1 MLPLGESL
9 KCGQEDRHIVL
20 LLPFD
25 DRRWMLAR
33 GGQVDA
39 VVRALNF
46 GEPFCAA
53 TDRAD
58 GLMQSR
64 TRAAWLTGV
73 AERTGHLVSLD
84 YNFARFLPEILQ
96 EHPLHHGRCE
106 SDRCREEHGRRACST

>member
-1 MLPLGESL
+1 MLPLGETL
-9 KCGQEDRHIVL
+9 KRRQEDRDIVV

-33 GGQVDA
+33 GGQVHA
-39 VVRALNF
+39 VIRALNF
-46 GEPFCAA
+46 CESLRAA
-53 TDRAD
+53 AYRAD

-64 TRAAWLTGV
+64 TRAAWLTCV
-73 AERTGHLVSLD
+73 ADGTGHLVSLD

-96 EHPLHHGRCE
+96 EHPLHQGRCE